1 MSKPRVL
8 IFDIERIPAWT
19 KPLPIWDLKSLK
31 YKYLTPADIQSWGRT
46 ICLAYQ
52 WLGESKIHF
61 IAEWQ
66 EGGRAAFLEK
76 ARDLLTEADVVVG
89 HNMQDFDLPHLEGE
103 FILENMTP
111 AAPSKVFDTLKVM
124 RKHGNLEN
132 NQLDTLDKRFGF
144 TGKSDKYRISMAMD
158 AVAGDEKAQRK
169 IELYNRGDIRAT
181 KRVYLR
187 LRPVG
192 SVNLSVF
199 FDDSDEVVRCPA
211 CTKTKVQKR
220 GVAVTGLGRY
230 QRYQCQDCGAWGKG
244 KKLLSPTVEVRP

>member
-1 MSKPRVL
+1 MSPRIL
-8 IFDIERIPAWT
+8 IFDIERVPAWT
-19 KPLPIWDLKSLK
+19 KPLPIWDMKSLK
-31 YKYLTPADIQSWGRT
+31 YKYLGPGDIQSWGRT

-66 EGGRAAFLEK
+66 EGGRLAFLEK

-103 FILENMTP
+103 FVLENISQP
-111 AAPSKVFDTLKVM
+111 APVKVFDTLKVM

-144 TGKSDKYRISMAMD
+144 TGKSDKYRIDVAMG
-158 AVAGDEKAQRK
+158 AVDGDVKMQKK

-187 LRPVG
+187 LRPLG
-192 SVNLSVF
+192 NVNLNVT
-199 FDDSDEVVRCPA
+199 FDDSADVVRCHA
-211 CTKTKVQKR
+211 CSSTKVQRR

-230 QRYQCQDCGAWGKG
+230 QRFQCQSCSAWGKG
-244 KKLLSPTVEVRP
+244 KKLLSPTAEIRPA

>member
-1 MSKPRVL
+1 MSPRVL

-19 KPLPIWDLKSLK
+19 KPLPIWDLKALK

-89 HNMQDFDLPHLEGE
+89 HNMADFDLPHLEGE

-111 AAPSKVFDTLKVM
+111 PAPSRVFDTLKTM

-144 TGKSDKYRISMAMD
+144 TGKSDKYRIGMAMD
-158 AVAGDEKAQRK
+158 AVNGDVKAQTK
-169 IELYNRGDIRAT
+169 IKRYNEGDIRAT

-192 SVNLSVF
+192 NVNLGVF
-199 FDDSDEVVRCPA
+199 FDDSDVVVRCGA
-211 CTKTKVQKR
+211 CTKSTVQKR
-220 GVAVTGLGRY
+220 GVAVTSVSRF
-230 QRYQCQDCGAWGKG
+230 QRYQCTSCGAWGRG
-244 KKLLSPTVEVRP
+244 KKALSPTVEVR

>member
-1 MSKPRVL
+1 MR
-8 IFDIERIPAWT
+8 T
-19 KPLPIWDLKSLK
+19 KPLEAWSMKDLQYRRLR
-31 YKYLTPADIQSWGRT
+31 PDDIDSWGRT

-52 WLGESKIHF
+52 WLGERKIHF

-76 ARDLLTEADVVVG
+76 ARDLLTECDVVVG

-103 FILENMTP
+103 FILEDMHP
-111 AAPSKVFDTLKVM
+111 PAPSKVFDTLKVM

-158 AVAGDEKAQRK
+158 AVNGDEKAQRK
-169 IELYNRGDIRAT
+169 IELYNKGDIRAT
-181 KRVYLR
+181 RRVYLR

-192 SVNLSVF
+192 NVNLGVF
-199 FDDSDEVVRCPA
+199 FDDSDAVVRCGA
-211 CTKTKVQKR
+211 CTGTKVQKR
-220 GVAVTGLGRY
+220 GVQVTSVSRF
-230 QRYQCQDCGAWGKG
+230 QRYQCTSCGAWGRG
-244 KKLLSPTVEVRP
+244 KKALSPTVEVR